1 MKKPPLQDVI
11 VRSHEGRRSVRP
23 STQFVND
30 EPRSFR
36 SPEPPIERERDYEQN
51 IEPQTHFRSQET
63 TSSPRR
69 SEYSVHKTNKRW
81 LYIALGIGVVV
92 VLSSIALSL
101 LFAGATVTVF
111 PKQDTIVVNATFTA
125 EKDPKNGALPIEQ
138 IVLERTATRAV
149 AALGEE
155 SVEERAFGNITI
167 YNEYSDTP
175 QRLIKNTRFQSSG
188 NLIYRIRESVEIPG
202 KNTDGSPGSIEVKV
216 FAEEPG
222 DSYNIGPDTFT
233 IPGFAGLPQEEK
245 VYAKSSA
252 DLSGGF
258 VGVRRSVNE
267 TERTETLKQLETQ
280 LRDELLAA
288 AFTNS
293 DNPEGY
299 HLFKESI
306 FFEFNALPDVTADTD
321 QVTLSLSGKL
331 HGILF
336 PEDEFAKR
344 VAQVTLSTYNDS
356 PLRIDNLEDFTV
368 SVSPEVSEP
377 AEILQEEEVGIGE
390 AVESVEAGTV
400 DQPWLASTFKVSVQG
415 KAHFIWEFDEK
426 SLAEYFAG
434 KDKDILQMPL
444 QGGMLEG
451 YPGIDRLEV
460 SIRPFWKG
468 SFPES
473 AEDILI
479 ITELD
484 D

>member
-11 VRSHEGRRSVRP
+11 VKNHEHARRSVRP
-23 STQFVND
+23 PMQIADDESRSYRSTEAPTQ
-30 EPRSFR
+30 
-36 SPEPPIERERDYEQN
+36 RDYGQGTDSRAF
-51 IEPQTHFRSQET
+51 PQSEDLAPRMVRPTHMMQ
-63 TSSPRR
+63 PR
-69 SEYSVHKTNKRW
+69 TNKRW
-81 LYIALGIGVVV
+81 LYIALGIGAVV
-92 VLSSIALSL
+92 VLSYVALSL
-101 LFAGATVTVF
+101 LFAGATVTVY
-111 PKQDTIVVNATFTA
+111 PKQDTVVVNASFTA
-125 EKDPKNGALPIEQ
+125 EKDAENGALHVEQ

-155 SVEERAFGNITI
+155 EVEERSSGNITI

-175 QRLIKNTRFQSSG
+175 QRLIKNTRFQSSN

-202 KNTDGSPGSIEVKV
+202 KSQDGSPGSIEVKV

-222 DSYNIGPDTFT
+222 ESYNIGPDTFT

-245 VYAKSSA
+245 VYAKSTSE
-252 DLSGGF
+252 LSGGF

-267 TERTETLKQLETQ
+267 AERTETLKQLETQ
-280 LRDELLAA
+280 LRDELLAT
-288 AFTNS
+288 AFTSS
-293 DNPEGY
+293 DTPEGY
-299 HLFKESI
+299 HLFKESL
-306 FFEFNALPDVTADTD
+306 FFEFNALPDETTDTD

-356 PLRIDNLEDFTV
+356 PLRIENLEDFTV
-368 SVSPEVSEP
+368 SVTPKVREESEV
-377 AEILQEEEVGIGE
+377 QEEVGIGE
-390 AVESVEAGTV
+390 ADMGVETGTV
-400 DQPWLASTFKVSVQG
+400 DQPWLASAFTVSVQG

-426 SLAEYFAG
+426 SLAQYFAG
-434 KDKDILQMPL
+434 KDKDLLQAPS
-444 QGGMLEG
+444 QNGVLEG

-473 AEDILI
+473 PEDILV

>member
-11 VRSHEGRRSVRP
+11 VRSHDSRRSVRP
-23 STQFVND
+23 PAQFAGD

-36 SPEPPIERERDYEQN
+36 SPELSVEREREYEQN
-51 IEPQTHFRSQET
+51 TESQTQYRSQET
-63 TSSPRR
+63 TPPTRR

-81 LYIALGIGVVV
+81 LYIALGIGAVV

-125 EKDPKNGALPIEQ
+125 EKDPTNGVLPIQQ

-155 SVEERAFGNITI
+155 SVEERASGNITI

-202 KNTDGSPGSIEVKV
+202 KKVDGSAGSIEVKV

-222 DSYNIGPDTFT
+222 DTYNIGPDTFT

-245 VYAKSSA
+245 VYAKSGEEF
-252 DLSGGF
+252 SGGF

-267 TERTETLKQLETQ
+267 AERTETLKQLETQ

-288 AFTNS
+288 AFTSS

-306 FFEFNALPDVTADTD
+306 FFEFNALPDEIADSD

-344 VAQVTLSTYNDS
+344 VAQVTLSSYNDS
-356 PLRIDNLEDFTV
+356 PLRIENLEDFTV

-377 AEILQEEEVGIGE
+377 EFEEEVGIGE
-390 AVESVEAGTV
+390 APETLERETVE
-400 DQPWLASTFKVSVQG
+400 QPWLASAFKVSVQG

-444 QGGMLEG
+444 QGGILEG